1 MNNYQ
6 KYKVL
11 ALAICFSMGGLAS
24 AAPND
29 DQYKNFD
36 KAQRLKTLTPLQYNV
51 TQKAGPKSPLTIHIG
66 IIKLPV
72 FMWTLSPESLYSVQ
86 WISLILALDG
96 QVLLNQLM
104 ILMSFLSRNTI

>member
-6 KYKVL
+6 KYRVL
-11 ALAICFSMGGLAS
+11 ALVICFSMGGLAS

-51 TQKAGPKSPLTIHIG
+51 TQKGATEKSFDNPYWHNKIPGIYVDIVSGEPLFSSTIN
-66 IIKLPV
+66 
-72 FMWTLSPESLYSVQ
+72 
-86 WISLILALDG
+86 LILALDG
-96 QVLLNQLM
+96 QVLLNRLM
-104 ILMSFLSRNTI
+104 IIMSFLSRNTI